1 MLLKFG
7 EKFTDIFKRIMPD
20 SFVFA
25 LLLTLITG
33 LSAVIFVD
41 SNLLEILDSWYK
53 GFWELLEFGMQI
65 TLIIVTGYSIALSSF
80 TDKILNKVS
89 QRISSPLQV
98 YLTVIIL
105 GVLLSMISWG
115 MVVIVAVLA
124 RELALRVKGINYP
137 FLIACT
143 YLSFTSWVTGLSS
156 SIPLLMNT
164 KNNFLIK
171 EGVLNEVI
179 PTSLTLGSNLNFI
192 IIFIYVIIVPFIIFI
207 LIPKSS
213 KNKELKDLIVND
225 QANKEIS
232 IEEEANLYRSKKN
245 TFSDKLN
252 HSRLLQ
258 NIIFIMGIC
267 YLIYYFNSNGF
278 DLNLNIMIFIF
289 IILGLVLHQTPKR
302 YAISMKRA
310 SNNVYGIIFQFP
322 FYAGIMGIMLY
333 TGLGESFS
341 NWIASNA
348 TISNFPYYSYLI
360 GGLVN
365 FAIPSGGGE
374 FAVIG
379 PSIIEAAKQL
389 AISLPPEQITKY
401 IARTAL
407 SIAYGESL
415 TNLLQPFFLLI
426 VLPVMGSGTRI
437 EARDVMGY
445 LAIPFLILF
454 ILESLLILYM
464 PI

>member
-124 RELALRVKGINYP
+124 RELALRAKGINYP

-225 QANKEIS
+225 QTNKEIS

-389 AISLPPEQITKY
+389 AISLPPEQMTEY

>member
-25 LLLTLITG
+25 LLLTLVTG

-89 QRISSPLQV
+89 QKISSPLQV

-207 LIPKSS
+207 LIPKNS

-225 QANKEIS
+225 QTNKEIS

-289 IILGLVLHQTPKR
+289 IILGLALHQTPKR

-389 AISLPPEQITKY
+389 AISLPPEQMTEY

-426 VLPVMGSGTRI
+426 ILPVMGSGTRI

>member
-25 LLLTLITG
+25 LLLTLVTG

-89 QRISSPLQV
+89 QKISSPLQV

-225 QANKEIS
+225 QTNKEIS

-389 AISLPPEQITKY
+389 AISLPPEQMTEY

>member
-389 AISLPPEQITKY
+389 AISLPPEQMTEY

-426 VLPVMGSGTRI
+426 VLPN
-437 EARDVMGY
+437 D
-445 LAIPFLILF
+445 
-454 ILESLLILYM
+454 
-464 PI
+464 

>member
-1 MLLKFG
+1 
-7 EKFTDIFKRIMPD
+7 MPD

-25 LLLTLITG
+25 LLLTLVTG
-33 LSAVIFVD
+33 LSAVIFVN

-156 SIPLLMNT
+156 SIPLLLNT

-225 QANKEIS
+225 QTNKEIS

-389 AISLPPEQITKY
+389 AISLPPEQMTEY

>member
-25 LLLTLITG
+25 LLLTLVTG
-33 LSAVIFVD
+33 LSAVIFVN

-225 QANKEIS
+225 QTNKEIS

-389 AISLPPEQITKY
+389 AISLPPEQMTKY

-415 TNLLQPFFLLI
+415 TTLLQPFFLLI

>member
-25 LLLTLITG
+25 LLLTLVTG
-33 LSAVIFVD
+33 LSAVIFVN

-89 QRISSPLQV
+89 QRINSPLQV

-156 SIPLLMNT
+156 SIPLLLNT

-225 QANKEIS
+225 QTNKEIS

-389 AISLPPEQITKY
+389 AISLPPEQMTEY

>member
-25 LLLTLITG
+25 LLLTLVTG
-33 LSAVIFVD
+33 LSAVIFVN

-156 SIPLLMNT
+156 SIPLLLNT

-213 KNKELKDLIVND
+213 ENKELKDLIVND
-225 QANKEIS
+225 QTNKEIS

-389 AISLPPEQITKY
+389 AISLPPEQMTEY

>member
-25 LLLTLITG
+25 LLLTLVTG
-33 LSAVIFVD
+33 LSAVIFVN

-225 QANKEIS
+225 QANKKIS

-389 AISLPPEQITKY
+389 AISLPPEQMTKY

>member
-25 LLLTLITG
+25 LLLTLVTG
-33 LSAVIFVD
+33 LSAVIFVN

-89 QRISSPLQV
+89 RRISSPIQV

-156 SIPLLMNT
+156 SIPLLLNT

-225 QANKEIS
+225 QTNKEIS

-389 AISLPPEQITKY
+389 AISLPPEQMTEY

-464 PI
+464 PM

>member
-25 LLLTLITG
+25 LLLTLVTG
-33 LSAVIFVD
+33 LSAVIFVN

-156 SIPLLMNT
+156 SIPLLLNT

-225 QANKEIS
+225 QTNKEIS

-302 YAISMKRA
+302 YTISMKRA

-389 AISLPPEQITKY
+389 AISLPPEQMTKY

>member
-25 LLLTLITG
+25 LLLTLVTG
-33 LSAVIFVD
+33 LSAVIFVN

-156 SIPLLMNT
+156 SIPLLLNT

-213 KNKELKDLIVND
+213 ENKELKDLIVND

-389 AISLPPEQITKY
+389 AISLPPEQMTEY

-426 VLPVMGSGTRI
+426 VSWFRGG
-437 EARDVMGY
+437 
-445 LAIPFLILF
+445 
-454 ILESLLILYM
+454 
-464 PI
+464 

>member
-1 MLLKFG
+1 
-7 EKFTDIFKRIMPD
+7 
-20 SFVFA
+20 
-25 LLLTLITG
+25 
-33 LSAVIFVD
+33 
-41 SNLLEILDSWYK
+41 
-53 GFWELLEFGMQI
+53 MQI

>member
-25 LLLTLITG
+25 LLLTLVTG
-33 LSAVIFVD
+33 LSAVVFVN

-89 QRISSPLQV
+89 QKISSPLQV

-225 QANKEIS
+225 QTNKEIS

-389 AISLPPEQITKY
+389 AISLPPEQMTEY
-401 IARTAL
+401 IARTAM

>member
-53 GFWELLEFGMQI
+53 GFWDLLEFGMQI

-348 TISNFPYYSYLI
+348 TISNFPYYSYSI

-389 AISLPPEQITKY
+389 AISLPPEQMTEY

>member
-25 LLLTLITG
+25 LLLTLVTG
-33 LSAVIFVD
+33 LSAVIFVN

-213 KNKELKDLIVND
+213 ENKELKDLIVND
-225 QANKEIS
+225 QTNKEIS

-389 AISLPPEQITKY
+389 AISLPPEQMTEY

>member
-25 LLLTLITG
+25 LLLTLVTG

-89 QRISSPLQV
+89 QKISSPLQV

-225 QANKEIS
+225 QTNKEIS

-289 IILGLVLHQTPKR
+289 IILGLALHQTPKR

-389 AISLPPEQITKY
+389 AISLPPEQMTEY

>member
-25 LLLTLITG
+25 LLLTLVTG
-33 LSAVIFVD
+33 LSAVIFVN

-156 SIPLLMNT
+156 SIPLLLNT

-213 KNKELKDLIVND
+213 ENKELKDLIVND

-389 AISLPPEQITKY
+389 AISLPPEQMTEY

>member
-25 LLLTLITG
+25 LLLTLVTG
-33 LSAVIFVD
+33 LSAVIFVN

-156 SIPLLMNT
+156 SIPLLLNT

-389 AISLPPEQITKY
+389 AISLPPEQMTEY

>member
-1 MLLKFG
+1 
-7 EKFTDIFKRIMPD
+7 
-20 SFVFA
+20 
-25 LLLTLITG
+25 
-33 LSAVIFVD
+33 
-41 SNLLEILDSWYK
+41 
-53 GFWELLEFGMQI
+53 
-65 TLIIVTGYSIALSSF
+65 
-80 TDKILNKVS
+80 
-89 QRISSPLQV
+89 
-98 YLTVIIL
+98 
-105 GVLLSMISWG
+105 
-115 MVVIVAVLA
+115 
-124 RELALRVKGINYP
+124 
-137 FLIACT
+137 
-143 YLSFTSWVTGLSS
+143 
-156 SIPLLMNT
+156 
-164 KNNFLIK
+164 
-171 EGVLNEVI
+171 
-179 PTSLTLGSNLNFI
+179 
-192 IIFIYVIIVPFIIFI
+192 
-207 LIPKSS
+207 
-213 KNKELKDLIVND
+213 
-225 QANKEIS
+225 
-232 IEEEANLYRSKKN
+232 
-245 TFSDKLN
+245 
-252 HSRLLQ
+252 
-258 NIIFIMGIC
+258 MGIC

-389 AISLPPEQITKY
+389 AISLPPEQMTKY

>member
-1 MLLKFG
+1 L
-7 EKFTDIFKRIMPD
+7 
-20 SFVFA
+20 
-25 LLLTLITG
+25 
-33 LSAVIFVD
+33 
-41 SNLLEILDSWYK
+41 
-53 GFWELLEFGMQI
+53 
-65 TLIIVTGYSIALSSF
+65 
-80 TDKILNKVS
+80 
-89 QRISSPLQV
+89 
-98 YLTVIIL
+98 
-105 GVLLSMISWG
+105 
-115 MVVIVAVLA
+115 
-124 RELALRVKGINYP
+124 
-137 FLIACT
+137 
-143 YLSFTSWVTGLSS
+143 
-156 SIPLLMNT
+156 NT

-213 KNKELKDLIVND
+213 ENKELKDLIVND

-389 AISLPPEQITKY
+389 AISLPPEQMTEY

>member
-225 QANKEIS
+225 QTNKEIS

-389 AISLPPEQITKY
+389 AISLPPEQMTKY

>member
-33 LSAVIFVD
+33 LSAVIFVN

-225 QANKEIS
+225 QTNKEIS

-389 AISLPPEQITKY
+389 AISLPPEQMTEY

>member
-25 LLLTLITG
+25 LLLTLVTG
-33 LSAVIFVD
+33 LSAVIFVN

-156 SIPLLMNT
+156 SIPLLLNT

-213 KNKELKDLIVND
+213 ENKELKDLIVND

-389 AISLPPEQITKY
+389 AISLPPEQMTKY

>member
-25 LLLTLITG
+25 LLLTLVTG
-33 LSAVIFVD
+33 LSAVIFVN

-389 AISLPPEQITKY
+389 AISLPPEQMTEY

>member
-389 AISLPPEQITKY
+389 AISLPPEQMTEY

>member
-25 LLLTLITG
+25 LLLTLVTG
-33 LSAVIFVD
+33 LSAVIFVN

-225 QANKEIS
+225 QTNKEIS

-389 AISLPPEQITKY
+389 AISLPPEQMTKY

>member
-25 LLLTLITG
+25 LLLTLVTG

-89 QRISSPLQV
+89 QKISSPLQV

-225 QANKEIS
+225 QTNKEIS

-389 AISLPPEQITKY
+389 AISLPPEQMTEY
-401 IARTAL
+401 IARTAM

-464 PI
+464 PM

>member
-156 SIPLLMNT
+156 SIPLLLNT

-225 QANKEIS
+225 QTNKEIS

-389 AISLPPEQITKY
+389 AISLPPEQMTEY

>member
-225 QANKEIS
+225 QTNKEIS

-389 AISLPPEQITKY
+389 AISLPPEQMTEY

>member
-25 LLLTLITG
+25 LLLTLVTG

-89 QRISSPLQV
+89 QKISSPLQV

-192 IIFIYVIIVPFIIFI
+192 IIFIYVIVVPFIIFI

-225 QANKEIS
+225 QTNKEIS

-389 AISLPPEQITKY
+389 AISLPPEQMTEY

>member
-25 LLLTLITG
+25 LLLTLVTG

-41 SNLLEILDSWYK
+41 SNLFEILDSWYK

-89 QRISSPLQV
+89 QKISSPLQV

-225 QANKEIS
+225 QTNKEIS

-322 FYAGIMGIMLY
+322 FYAGIMGIMLH

-389 AISLPPEQITKY
+389 AISLPPEQMTEY

>member
-25 LLLTLITG
+25 LLLTLVTG
-33 LSAVIFVD
+33 LSAVIFVN

-213 KNKELKDLIVND
+213 ENKELKDLIVND

-389 AISLPPEQITKY
+389 AISLPPEQMTEY

>member
-1 MLLKFG
+1 
-7 EKFTDIFKRIMPD
+7 MPD

-33 LSAVIFVD
+33 LSAVIFVN

-156 SIPLLMNT
+156 SIPLLLNT

-225 QANKEIS
+225 QTNKEIS

-389 AISLPPEQITKY
+389 AISLPPEQMTEY